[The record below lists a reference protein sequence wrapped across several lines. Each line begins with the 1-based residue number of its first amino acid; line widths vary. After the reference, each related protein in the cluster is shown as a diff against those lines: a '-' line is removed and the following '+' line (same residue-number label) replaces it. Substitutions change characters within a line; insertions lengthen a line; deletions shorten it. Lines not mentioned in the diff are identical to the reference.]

1 MLKTAE
7 LPDHAPRP
15 SDRLAGR
22 VALVYGGGARSG
34 CLGVGQAAAY
44 AYAAAGASV
53 LIADVD
59 EDNARNTER
68 LIAAAGGSAASVT
81 VDITDV
87 GAVEQATA
95 AAIARY
101 GAIDI
106 LHNNVGLPQLSDF
119 AGVTNV
125 DWQRGFAINCIGAAN
140 TIRAALPHLLAAD
153 HPAIIN
159 VSSVASIRFTGIHYA
174 VYNAAKAALN
184 QLTIAVALEHAKR
197 GLRANAILPGLL
209 DTGMGRSL
217 AGADGNSADD
227 RARRSPT
234 GFQGDAWDVAN
245 AAVFLASREARY
257 INGHLLVVDG
267 GLSVSC

>member
-22 VALVYGGGARSG
+22 VALVYGGGAAHDG
-34 CLGVGQAAAY
+34 LGVGQAASL
-44 AYAAAGASV
+44 AYAAAGARV
-53 LIADVD
+53 LVADID
-59 EDNARNTER
+59 ADNASNTEM
-68 LIAAAGGSAASVT
+68 IVAEAGGTVATVT

-87 GAVEQATA
+87 DAVARATQAA
-95 AAIARY
+95 LDCF

-106 LHNNVGLPQLSDF
+106 LHNNVGLPQVCDF
-119 AGVTNV
+119 AALSNA
-125 DWQRGFAINCIGAAN
+125 DWQQGLAINCIGAAN
-140 TIRAALPHLLAAD
+140 TIRAALPHLLARP
-153 HPAIIN
+153 HPVVTN
-159 VSSVASIRFTGIHYA
+159 VSSVAAIRFTGIRYA

-184 QLTIAVALEHAKR
+184 QLTIALALEHAQD

-209 DTGMGRSL
+209 DTGMGRGL
-217 AGADGNSADD
+217 AETNGHSADA

-267 GLSVSC
+267 GLSASC